1 MEMAVHVELE
11 VIPVDEKG
19 SRLEALLV
27 ALLDAS
33 KLAAPGGILCGVP
46 PEHVLDALGRCML
59 HLGWCWDGVLTVL
72 LMVLLVLMVLMGN
85 DAGKKWEWN
94 GMKEEER
101 EEKRRLN

>member
-46 PEHVLDALGRCML
+46 PQHVLDALGRCML
-59 HLGWCWDGVLTVL
+59 HWGGVVGVDGIDV
-72 LMVLLVLMVLMGN
+72 
-85 DAGKKWEWN
+85 
-94 GMKEEER
+94 
-101 EEKRRLN
+101 